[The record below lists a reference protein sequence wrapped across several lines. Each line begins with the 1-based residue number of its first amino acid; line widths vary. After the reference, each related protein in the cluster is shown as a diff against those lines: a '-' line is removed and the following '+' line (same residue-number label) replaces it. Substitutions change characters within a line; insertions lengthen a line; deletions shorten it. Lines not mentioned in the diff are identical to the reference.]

1 MDGHR
6 RFTRVTRTNGMD
18 DIQVQGTSVP
28 ALGLGTWQLTGQ
40 TCRETVETA
49 LEMGYRHVDTAQ
61 AYGNERQVGLGMD
74 AAAVDREEVF
84 LTTKLDGSNRDERSV
99 RRSTRESLNKLG
111 TDYLDLLLIHWP
123 NTPWMAPLSETL
135 GAMNDLVEEGLVRH
149 IGVSNFSPSLL
160 DKARDISS
168 TPIFTDQVQ
177 YHPYWDQ
184 RKLLDYCRIHDVLL
198 TAYSPL
204 ARGGVLDDPALV
216 QIGNRYGKSPA
227 QVALRWL
234 VQQEGVAAIPKASS
248 REHLEANLAVF
259 DFELTD
265 AEMARIR
272 DPSKVKTGVQ
282 FVRSQLPF

>member
-1 MDGHR
+1 MDE
-6 RFTRVTRTNGMD
+6 
-18 DIQVQGTSVP
+18 IQVQGTSVP
-28 ALGLGTWQLTGQ
+28 AIGLGTWQLTGQ
-40 TCRETVETA
+40 SCRETVEAA

-61 AYGNERQVGLGMD
+61 AYGNERQVGLGIE
-74 AAAVDREEVF
+74 AAAVDREDVF
-84 LTTKLDGSNRDERSV
+84 LTTKLDGSNRDARSV
-99 RRSTRESLNKLG
+99 RRSTRESLNRLG

-123 NTPWMAPLSETL
+123 NTPWMASLSETL

-160 DKARDISS
+160 DEARDISS
-168 TPIFTDQVQ
+168 VPILTDQVQ

-234 VQQEGVAAIPKASS
+234 LQQDGVAAIPKASS
-248 REHLEANLAVF
+248 RDHLEANLAVF

-265 AEMARIR
+265 AEIERIR
-272 DPSKVKTGVQ
+272 DPSKLRTGVE

>member
-1 MDGHR
+1 
-6 RFTRVTRTNGMD
+6 MD

-40 TCRETVETA
+40 SCRETVETA
-49 LEMGYRHVDTAQ
+49 LEMGYRHIDTAQ
-61 AYGNERQVGLGMD
+61 AYGNERQVGLGID
-74 AAAVDREEVF
+74 AAAVDREDVF

-123 NTPWMAPLSETL
+123 NTPWMASLSETL
-135 GAMNDLVEEGLVRH
+135 RAMNDLVEEGLVRH

-168 TPIFTDQVQ
+168 AAIFTDQVQ

-216 QIGNRYGKSPA
+216 QIGNKYGKSSA

-234 VQQEGVAAIPKASS
+234 LQQDGVAAIPKASS
-248 REHLEANLAVF
+248 CDHLEANMAVF

-265 AEMARIR
+265 AEMERIR

>member
-1 MDGHR
+1 
-6 RFTRVTRTNGMD
+6 MD

-40 TCRETVETA
+40 SCRETVETA
-49 LEMGYRHVDTAQ
+49 LDMGYRHIDTAQ

-74 AAAVDREEVF
+74 AAAVDREDVF

-111 TDYLDLLLIHWP
+111 TDYIDLLLIHWP
-123 NTPWMAPLSETL
+123 NTPWMTSLSETL

-160 DKARDISS
+160 DKARDISAA
-168 TPIFTDQVQ
+168 PIFTDQVQ

-216 QIGNRYGKSPA
+216 QVGNRYGKSPA

-234 VQQEGVAAIPKASS
+234 VQQDGVAAIPKASS
-248 REHLEANLAVF
+248 RDHLEANMAVF

-265 AEMARIR
+265 AEMERIR

>member
-1 MDGHR
+1 MD
-6 RFTRVTRTNGMD
+6 V
-18 DIQVQGTSVP
+18 IQVQDASVP
-28 ALGLGTWQLTGQ
+28 ALGLGTWQLTGPR
-40 TCRETVETA
+40 CRETVQTA

-61 AYGNERQVGLGMD
+61 AYGNERQVGMGIQ
-74 AAAVDREEVF
+74 AADVDREDVF
-84 LTTKLDGSNRDERSV
+84 LVTKLDGGNRSARRV
-99 RRSTRESLNKLG
+99 RQSARESMNRLG
-111 TDYLDLLLIHWP
+111 TDSLDLLLIHWP
-123 NTPWMAPLSETL
+123 NLPWMPALSETL
-135 GAMNDLVEEGLVRH
+135 GAMNDLVDDGLVDH

-160 DKARDISS
+160 DEARELSDA
-168 TPIFTDQVQ
+168 PILTDQVQ

-234 VQQEGVAAIPKASS
+234 VQQPGVAAIPKASS
-248 REHLEANLAVF
+248 REHLDANLAIF

-265 AEMARIR
+265 EEMAEIR
-272 DPSKVKTGVQ
+272 SPSKAKTGYHYL
-282 FVRSQLPF
+282 RSQLPF

>member
-1 MDGHR
+1 MDE
-6 RFTRVTRTNGMD
+6 
-18 DIQVQGTSVP
+18 IQIQGTSVP
-28 ALGLGTWQLTGQ
+28 ALGLGTWQLTGPAC
-40 TCRETVETA
+40 TETVETA
-49 LEMGYRHVDTAQ
+49 LEMGYRHIDTAQ
-61 AYGNERQVGLGMD
+61 AYGNERQVGLGIE
-74 AAAVDREEVF
+74 AAAVDREDVF

-123 NTPWMAPLSETL
+123 NTPWMASLSETL
-135 GAMNDLVEEGLVRH
+135 GSMNDLVEEGLVRH
-149 IGVSNFSPSLL
+149 IGVSNFSPALL
-160 DKARDISS
+160 DEARDISS
-168 TPIFTDQVQ
+168 APVFTDQVQ

-216 QIGNRYGKSPA
+216 QIGNKYRKSPA

-234 VQQEGVAAIPKASS
+234 LEQDGVAAIPKASS

-265 AEMARIR
+265 AEMEQIR

>member
-1 MDGHR
+1 MDE
-6 RFTRVTRTNGMD
+6 
-18 DIQVQGTSVP
+18 IQIQGTSVP

-49 LEMGYRHVDTAQ
+49 LEMGYRHIDTAQ

-74 AAAVDREEVF
+74 AAAVDREDVF

-111 TDYLDLLLIHWP
+111 TDYLNLLLIHWP
-123 NTPWMAPLSETL
+123 NTPWMASLSETL

-149 IGVSNFSPSLL
+149 IGVSNFSPALL
-160 DKARDISS
+160 DEARDISS
-168 TPIFTDQVQ
+168 APIFTDQVQ

-216 QIGNRYGKSPA
+216 QIGNKYGKSSA
-227 QVALRWL
+227 QVALRWVL
-234 VQQEGVAAIPKASS
+234 QQDGVAAIPKASS
-248 REHLEANLAVF
+248 REHLEANMAVF

-265 AEMARIR
+265 AEMERIR

>member
-1 MDGHR
+1 
-6 RFTRVTRTNGMD
+6 MD
-18 DIQVQGTSVP
+18 DIQIQGTSVP

-40 TCRETVETA
+40 SCRETVETA
-49 LEMGYRHVDTAQ
+49 LGMGYRHIDTAQ

-74 AAAVDREEVF
+74 AAAVDREDVF
-84 LTTKLDGSNRDERSV
+84 LTTKLDGSNRNERSV

-123 NTPWMAPLSETL
+123 NTPWMASLSETL
-135 GAMNDLVEEGLVRH
+135 GAMNDVVEEGLVRH

-160 DKARDISS
+160 DRARDISS
-168 TPIFTDQVQ
+168 APVFTDQVQ

-216 QIGNRYGKSPA
+216 QIGNKYGKSPA

-234 VQQEGVAAIPKASS
+234 VQQDGVAAIPKASS

-265 AEMARIR
+265 AEMERIR

>member
-1 MDGHR
+1 
-6 RFTRVTRTNGMD
+6 MD
-18 DIQVQGTSVP
+18 DIQLQGASVP
-28 ALGLGTWQLTGQ
+28 ALGLGTWQLTAQ
-40 TCRETVETA
+40 SCRETVEAA
-49 LEMGYRHVDTAQ
+49 LGMGYRHIDTAQ

-74 AAAVDREEVF
+74 AATVDREDVF

-123 NTPWMAPLSETL
+123 NTPWMASLSETL
-135 GAMNDLVEEGLVRH
+135 GAMNELVDDGLVRH

-160 DKARDISS
+160 DRARNSS
-168 TPIFTDQVQ
+168 SAPIFTDQVQ

-216 QIGNRYGKSPA
+216 QIGNKYGKSPA

-248 REHLEANLAVF
+248 REHLEANMAVF

-265 AEMARIR
+265 AEMERIR

>member
-1 MDGHR
+1 
-6 RFTRVTRTNGMD
+6 MD
-18 DIQVQGTSVP
+18 DIQIQGTSVP

-40 TCRETVETA
+40 SCRETVETA
-49 LEMGYRHVDTAQ
+49 LGMGYRHIDTAQ

-74 AAAVDREEVF
+74 AAAVDREDVF

-123 NTPWMAPLSETL
+123 NTPWMASLSETL

-160 DKARDISS
+160 DRARDISS
-168 TPIFTDQVQ
+168 APIFTDQVQ

-216 QIGNRYGKSPA
+216 QIGNKYGKSPA
-227 QVALRWL
+227 QGALRWL
-234 VQQEGVAAIPKASS
+234 VQQDGVAAIPKASS

-265 AEMARIR
+265 AEMERIR

>member
-1 MDGHR
+1 
-6 RFTRVTRTNGMD
+6 MD

-28 ALGLGTWQLTGQ
+28 ALGLGTWQLTGH
-40 TCRETVETA
+40 TCRETVEAA
-49 LEMGYRHVDTAQ
+49 LEMGYRHIDTAQ
-61 AYGNERQVGLGMD
+61 AYGNERQVGLGME
-74 AAAVDREEVF
+74 AAGVDREDVF

-111 TDYLDLLLIHWP
+111 TDHLDLLLIHWP
-123 NTPWMAPLSETL
+123 NTPWMASLSETL
-135 GAMNDLVEEGLVRH
+135 GAMNDLVDEGLVRH

-160 DKARDISS
+160 DKARNISPA
-168 TPIFTDQVQ
+168 PILTDQVQ

-204 ARGGVLDDPALV
+204 ARGGVLEDPALV
-216 QIGNRYGKSPA
+216 QLGNRYGKSPA

-234 VQQEGVAAIPKASS
+234 LQQDGVAAIPKASS
-248 REHLEANLAVF
+248 REHLEANMAVF

-265 AEMARIR
+265 AEMERIR
-272 DPSKVKTGVQ
+272 DPSKVRTGMQ

>member
-1 MDGHR
+1 MDE
-6 RFTRVTRTNGMD
+6 
-18 DIQVQGTSVP
+18 IQVQGTPVP
-28 ALGLGTWQLTGQ
+28 VLGLGTWQLTGQ
-40 TCRETVETA
+40 SCRETVEMA
-49 LEMGYRHVDTAQ
+49 LEMGYRHIDTAQ
-61 AYGNERQVGLGMD
+61 AYGNERQVGLGIE
-74 AAAVDREEVF
+74 AATVDRENVF

-123 NTPWMAPLSETL
+123 NTPRMASLSETL

-149 IGVSNFSPSLL
+149 IGVSNFSPALL
-160 DKARDISS
+160 DEARDIS
-168 TPIFTDQVQ
+168 TAPILTDQVQ

-216 QIGNRYGKSPA
+216 QIGNKYGKSPA

-248 REHLEANLAVF
+248 REHLEANMAVF

-265 AEMARIR
+265 AEMERIR

>member
-1 MDGHR
+1 MDE
-6 RFTRVTRTNGMD
+6 
-18 DIQVQGTSVP
+18 IQVQGTSVP
-28 ALGLGTWQLTGQ
+28 ALGLGTWQLTGPSC
-40 TCRETVETA
+40 TETVKSA
-49 LEMGYRHVDTAQ
+49 LEMGYRHIDTAQ
-61 AYGNERQVGLGMD
+61 AYDNERQVGLGIE
-74 AAAVDREEVF
+74 AATVDREDVF

-123 NTPWMAPLSETL
+123 NTPWMASLSETL

-160 DKARDISS
+160 DRARTMSS
-168 TPIFTDQVQ
+168 APIFTDQVQ

-216 QIGNRYGKSPA
+216 QIGNRYGKSSA

-248 REHLEANLAVF
+248 RKHLEANMAIF

-265 AEMARIR
+265 AEMERIR

>member
-1 MDGHR
+1 
-6 RFTRVTRTNGMD
+6 MD

-61 AYGNERQVGLGMD
+61 AYGNERQVGLGMN

-160 DKARDISS
+160 DRARDISS
-168 TPIFTDQVQ
+168 APIFTDQVQ

-265 AEMARIR
+265 AEMERIR

>member
-1 MDGHR
+1 
-6 RFTRVTRTNGMD
+6 MD

>member
-1 MDGHR
+1 ME
-6 RFTRVTRTNGMD
+6 T
-18 DIQVQGTSVP
+18 IEVQGTSVP

-40 TCRETVETA
+40 TCTETVQTA

-61 AYGNERQVGLGMD
+61 AYGNERQVGLGIE
-74 AAAVDREEVF
+74 AADVDREDVF
-84 LTTKLDGSNRDERSV
+84 LVTKLDGSNRDARSV
-99 RRSTRESLNKLG
+99 RQSTRESLHKLG
-111 TDYLDLLLIHWP
+111 TDFLDCLLIHWP
-123 NTPWMAPLSETL
+123 NTPWMAPLSETID
-135 GAMNDLVEEGLVRH
+135 AMNDLVDEGTVDH
-149 IGVSNFSPSLL
+149 IGVSNFSPTRL
-160 DKARDISS
+160 DRARELSDA
-168 TPIFTDQVQ
+168 PIFTDQVQ

-216 QIGNRYGKSPA
+216 TVGNRYDKSPA

-234 VQQEGVAAIPKASS
+234 IQQEGVAAIPKASS
-248 REHLEANLAVF
+248 REHLAANMAIF

-265 AEMARIR
+265 AEMAWIR
-272 DPSKVKTGVQ
+272 NPSKAKTATQ

>member
-1 MDGHR
+1 MDE
-6 RFTRVTRTNGMD
+6 
-18 DIQVQGTSVP
+18 IQVQGTSVP

-40 TCRETVETA
+40 TCRETVEAA

-61 AYGNERQVGLGMD
+61 AYGNERQVGLGME
-74 AAAVDREEVF
+74 AAAVDREDVF

-123 NTPWMAPLSETL
+123 NTPWMASLSETL
-135 GAMNDLVEEGLVRH
+135 GAMNNLVEEGLVRH

-160 DKARDISS
+160 DEARELSAA
-168 TPIFTDQVQ
+168 PILTDQVQ

-216 QIGNRYGKSPA
+216 QIGNKYAKSPA

-234 VQQEGVAAIPKASS
+234 LQQDGVAAIPKASS
-248 REHLEANLAVF
+248 RDHLEANMAVF

-265 AEMARIR
+265 AEMERIR
-272 DPSKVKTGVQ
+272 DPSKIKTGVQ